1 MAVGR
6 VTKRSVEAIPLPA
19 GTARAYLWDDTLKGF
34 GVMVTGKGARSYLV
48 QYQIGGR
55 GSPTR
60 RYTIGRHGSPWTAE
74 KARDRAT
81 DVLEMIRK
89 RIDPVEQEREQRASA
104 AEGKKDAARLA
115 FDTYADTFGRKYI
128 DAKGLR
134 SGEDIKSV
142 FRRDLIPVFK
152 GRSLSAIR
160 RAEIADCLD
169 TIADRSMSAAVKAH
183 KWLRKLFLWAV
194 DRGDI
199 GASPMD
205 GMAPP
210 GKDGERTR
218 VLKGDE
224 LRAVWVAAGAMAE
237 PYTSFVKVLMLTG
250 QRLREVAGMAW
261 AEVDLQKAQWIIPA
275 SRTKNKREHLVP
287 LAASVVSLLQAR
299 FPDEKARKGPIF
311 TTDGKKPINGF
322 SKPKAKLDDEV
333 VKALASFDKS
343 TLPIML
349 PWVFHDLRRSFSTG
363 CQSLGFPIEHTEA
376 AINHV
381 SGKRG
386 GLVRVYQLW
395 EYQPEKVAVMAAWAR
410 HVEAIVTKDDA
421 QIIPIQSARKAN
433 LP

>member
-6 VTKRSVEAIPLPA
+6 ITKRSVEAVPLPI

-34 GVMVTGKGARSYLV
+34 GLMVTGTGARSYIV

-74 KARDRAT
+74 RARDRAT
-81 DVLEMIRK
+81 DVLEMVRK
-89 RIDPVEQEREQRASA
+89 RIDPVEHERMNRNAA

-115 FDTYADTFGRKYI
+115 FDAYAGTFGKKYV

-152 GRSLSAIR
+152 SRSLSTIR
-160 RAEIADCLD
+160 RSEIADCLD
-169 TIADRSMSAAVKAH
+169 NIAERSVSAAVKAH
-183 KWLRKLFLWAV
+183 KWLRKLFAWAV

-205 GMAPP
+205 GMSPP

-224 LRAVWVAAGAMAE
+224 LRAVWIASQAMGE
-237 PYTSFVKVLMLTG
+237 PYTSFVKLLMLTG
-250 QRLREVAGMAW
+250 QRLREVAGMSW
-261 AEVDLQKAQWIIPA
+261 AEIDLAKAQWIIPA

-287 LAASVVSLLQAR
+287 LAPLVVSILTAR
-299 FPDEKARKGPIF
+299 FPKEESRKGPVF
-311 TTDGKKPINGF
+311 TTGGGKPINGF
-322 SKPKAKLDDEV
+322 SKPKAKLDGEV
-333 VKALASFDKS
+333 VKALASMDADA
-343 TLPIML
+343 LPIMQ

-410 HVEAIVTKDDA
+410 HLEAVVSDSTNNV
-421 QIIPIQSARKAN
+421 IPLASARA
-433 LP
+433 

>member
-6 VTKRSVEAIPLPA
+6 ITKRAVEAIPLPV
-19 GTARAYLWDDTLKGF
+19 GTARGYLWDDTLKGF

-48 QYQIGGR
+48 QYQMGGR
-55 GSPTR
+55 GHPTR

-74 KARDRAT
+74 RARERAV
-81 DVLEMIRK
+81 DLLEMVRK
-89 RIDPVEQEREQRASA
+89 GVDPVEQERRQHDAA

-115 FDTYADTFGRKYI
+115 FDAYADLFGRKYV

-142 FRRDLIPVFK
+142 FRRDLTPAFK

-160 RAEIADCLD
+160 RSEITDCLD
-169 TIADRSMSAAVKAH
+169 TVAERSVSAAVKAH

-224 LRAVWVAAGAMAE
+224 LRAVWAASEAMGE
-237 PYTSFVKVLMLTG
+237 PYASFVKLLMLTG
-250 QRLREVAGMAW
+250 QRLREVAGMNW
-261 AEVDLQKAQWIIPA
+261 AEIDLAKAQWIIPPA
-275 SRTKNKREHLVP
+275 RTKNKREHLVP
-287 LAASVVSLLQAR
+287 LAPLVVSILTAR
-299 FPDEKARKGPIF
+299 FPKKESRSGPVF
-311 TTDGKKPINGF
+311 TTDGAKPINGF
-322 SKPKAKLDDEV
+322 SKPKAKLDGEV
-333 VKALASFDKS
+333 VKASAKLDAEK
-343 TLPIML
+343 LPIMQ

-376 AINHV
+376 SINHI

-395 EYQPEKVAVMAAWAR
+395 EYQPEKVAVMSAWAR
-410 HVEAIVTKDDA
+410 HVEAVVTGADSNVV
-421 QIIPIQSARKAN
+421 QMARARA
-433 LP
+433 

>member
-6 VTKRSVEAIPLPA
+6 ITKRSVEAIPLPV

-55 GSPTR
+55 GAATR

-74 KARDRAT
+74 RARDYAT
-81 DVLEMIRK
+81 DILEMIRK
-89 RIDPVEQEREQRASA
+89 GVDPVDHARQSREAA

-142 FRRDLIPVFK
+142 FRRDLTPVFK

-224 LRAVWVAAGAMAE
+224 LRAVWVAAGAMGE
-237 PYTSFVKVLMLTG
+237 PYASFVKLLMLTG
-250 QRLREVAGMAW
+250 QRLREVAGMTW
-261 AEVDLQKAQWIIPA
+261 DEVDLEKAQWIIPA
-275 SRTKNKREHLVP
+275 ARTKNKREHLVP
-287 LAASVVSLLQAR
+287 LAPLVASILTAR
-299 FPDEKARKGPIF
+299 FPKKESRKGPVF
-311 TTDGKKPINGF
+311 TTDGDKPINGF

-333 VKALASFDKS
+333 AKALSSFDGS
-343 TLPIML
+343 ALPIMQ

-410 HVEAIVTKDDA
+410 HVEAIVSDSSNNV
-421 QIIPIQSARKAN
+421 IPLASARA
-433 LP
+433 

>member
-1 MAVGR
+1 MP
-6 VTKRSVEAIPLPA
+6 I

-34 GVMVTGKGARSYLV
+34 GLMVTGTGARSYLV

-74 KARDRAT
+74 RARDRAT
-81 DVLEMIRK
+81 DVLEMVRK
-89 RIDPVEQEREQRASA
+89 RIDPVEHERMNRNAA

-115 FDTYADTFGRKYI
+115 FDAYAETFGRKYI
-128 DAKGLR
+128 DAKALR

-142 FRRDLIPVFK
+142 FRRDLTPAFK
-152 GRSLSAIR
+152 SRSLSTIR
-160 RAEIADCLD
+160 RSEIADCLD
-169 TIADRSMSAAVKAH
+169 NIADRSMSAAVKAH
-183 KWLRKLFLWAV
+183 KWLRKMFVWAV

-224 LRAVWVAAGAMAE
+224 LRAVWIASEAMGE
-237 PYTSFVKVLMLTG
+237 PYTSFVKLLMLTG
-250 QRLREVAGMAW
+250 QRLREVAGMSW
-261 AEVDLQKAQWIIPA
+261 AEVDLTKAQWIIPA

-287 LAASVVSLLQAR
+287 LAPLVVSILTAR
-299 FPDEKARKGPIF
+299 FPKEESRKGPVF
-311 TTDGKKPINGF
+311 TTDGDKPINGF
-322 SKPKAKLDDEV
+322 SKPKAKLDGEV
-333 VKALASFDKS
+333 VKALASMEADA
-343 TLPIML
+343 LPIMQ

-410 HVEAIVTKDDA
+410 HLEAVVSDA
-421 QIIPIQSARKAN
+421 TNNVIPLASARA
-433 LP
+433 

>member
-6 VTKRSVEAIPLPA
+6 ITKRSVEAIPLPV

-74 KARDRAT
+74 RARDRAS
-81 DVLEMIRK
+81 DVLETIRK
-89 RIDPVEQEREQRASA
+89 RVDPVELERQNRDAA

-115 FDTYADTFGRKYI
+115 FDAYADTFGKKYI

-142 FRRDLIPVFK
+142 FRRDLTPVFK
-152 GRSLSAIR
+152 SRSLSAIR
-160 RAEIADCLD
+160 RSEIADCLD
-169 TIADRSMSAAVKAH
+169 TIADRSVSAAVKAH

-224 LRAVWVAAGAMAE
+224 LRAVWIASEAMGE
-237 PYTSFVKVLMLTG
+237 PYASFVKLLMLTG
-250 QRLREVAGMAW
+250 QRLREVAGMTW
-261 AEVDLQKAQWIIPA
+261 AEVDLAKGQWIIPPA
-275 SRTKNKREHLVP
+275 RTKNKREHLVP
-287 LAASVVSLLQAR
+287 LAPLVVSILTAR
-299 FPDEKARKGPIF
+299 FPKEESRRGPVF
-311 TTDGKKPINGF
+311 TTDGVKPINGF
-322 SKPKAKLDDEV
+322 SKPKAKLDGEV
-333 VKALASFDKS
+333 VKALAALDAS
-343 TLPIML
+343 TLPIMQ

-410 HVEAIVTKDDA
+410 HVEAVVSGAKDNVISLA
-421 QIIPIQSARKAN
+421 AARA
-433 LP
+433 

>member
-6 VTKRSVEAIPLPA
+6 VTKRSVEAIPLPF

-55 GSPTR
+55 GAPTR

-74 KARDRAT
+74 RARDHAT
-81 DVLEMIRK
+81 DILEMIRK
-89 RIDPVEQEREQRASA
+89 GVDPVDNARQSRDAA
-104 AEGKKDAARLA
+104 AEGKKDAERLA
-115 FDTYADTFGRKYI
+115 FDAYAKTFGQKYI

-134 SGEDIKSV
+134 SGEDIKAV
-142 FRRDLIPVFK
+142 FRRDLTPVFK
-152 GRSLSAIR
+152 SRSISAIR
-160 RAEIADCLD
+160 RTEISDCLD

-218 VLKGDE
+218 VLRGDE
-224 LRAVWVAAGAMAE
+224 LRAVWAASDGMGE
-237 PYTSFVKVLMLTG
+237 PYASFVKLLMLTG
-250 QRLREVAGMAW
+250 QRLREVAGMTW
-261 AEVDLQKAQWIIPA
+261 AEVDLEKAQWIIPA

-287 LAASVVSLLQAR
+287 LAPMVLTLLKAR
-299 FPDEKARKGPIF
+299 FPDEKTRKGPVF

-322 SKPKAKLDDEV
+322 SKPKAKLDGEV
-333 VKALASFDKS
+333 VKAFAAIDNS
-343 TLPIML
+343 TLPIMQ
-349 PWVFHDLRRSFSTG
+349 PWVFHDLRRSVSTG

-395 EYQPEKVAVMAAWAR
+395 EYQPEKVAVMSAWAR
-410 HVEAIVTKDDA
+410 HVEAVVTKGDA
-421 QIIPIQSARKAN
+421 QIIPIQSARKAT
-433 LP
+433 PR

>member
-1 MAVGR
+1 MAVGKI
-6 VTKRSVEAIPLPA
+6 TKRSVEAVPLPV

-34 GVMVTGKGARSYLV
+34 GVMVTATGARSYLV

-74 KARDRAT
+74 KARIRAT
-81 DVLEMIRK
+81 DVLETIRK
-89 RIDPVEQEREQRASA
+89 RIDPVEQERQNRDAA
-104 AEGKKDAARLA
+104 AEGKKDATRLA
-115 FDTYADTFGRKYI
+115 FDAYAETFGRKYV
-128 DAKGLR
+128 DAKALR

-142 FRRDLIPVFK
+142 FRRDLTPAFK
-152 GRSLSAIR
+152 SRSLSTIR
-160 RAEIADCLD
+160 RSEIADCLD
-169 TIADRSMSAAVKAH
+169 NIADRSMSAAVKAH
-183 KWLRKLFLWAV
+183 KWLRKLFVWAV

-224 LRAVWVAAGAMAE
+224 LRAVWIASEAMGE
-237 PYTSFVKVLMLTG
+237 PYTSFVKLLMLTG
-250 QRLREVAGMAW
+250 QRLREVAGMTW
-261 AEVDLQKAQWIIPA
+261 AEIDLAKGQWIIPA

-287 LAASVVSLLQAR
+287 LAPLVVAILTAR
-299 FPDEKARKGPIF
+299 FPKEESRKGPVF
-311 TTDGKKPINGF
+311 TTDGDKPINGF
-322 SKPKAKLDDEV
+322 SKPKAKLDGEV
-333 VKALASFDKS
+333 VKALTAMDADA
-343 TLPIML
+343 LPIMQ

-410 HVEAIVTKDDA
+410 HLEAVVSDA
-421 QIIPIQSARKAN
+421 TNNVIPLASARA
-433 LP
+433 